1 MKEEYLE
8 LKECI
13 NMENL
18 DKNTVINM
26 EIIKLK
32 TKLKE
37 TDYQAIKFAEGI
49 ITAEEYEPTKQQRQE
64 WRDEINRLEE
74 EMKK

>member
-1 MKEEYLE
+1 MNDGEIRQRIGD
-8 LKECI
+8 LK
-13 NMENL
+13 NL
-18 DKNTVINM
+18 
-26 EIIKLK
+26 L
-32 TKLKE
+32 LL

-74 EMKK
+74 EIKD